1 MGLNLKK
8 DFVLDNSGAIRQKI
22 VENYWLDNLSGELP
36 RTVLPRVGSR
46 ESLSTD
52 SGTVS
57 DTDRHNI
64 VFQIPLS
71 LSTAIQ
77 EKCKDSSLAVYI
89 FCLSAFMALLNRYTK
104 EEDILVGTSTFRKE
118 EQVSEEGYFFIRN
131 EVCRNQTFSDLFAT
145 SKQKVLEA
153 YNYQECSFPTLL
165 KRFEERGNGNGFDL
179 SEVFGF
185 AFTYETVQNFDLS
198 LNNFSLNIT
207 LRNDGNKFQF
217 DVNFN
222 SLLYSDE
229 LITRFSGHL
238 INIISNA
245 IVDTKSEISRINILS
260 EQEKRCLTKDFN
272 NTDKNFPTDVTV
284 CDLFDDQVKRTPDAV
299 AVVYKDVRLSYK
311 ELHEK
316 AVNLSNVL
324 KQEGMVSKGI
334 VGIIMAQSVEIV
346 MAIWAVLKAGG
357 AYVFID
363 PANPSERTSYVLEDS
378 GVQIVITNM
387 ALTEKVSYHGKVLN
401 IENITKPADGIN
413 TSCSDYRLRPT
424 DLSYIIY
431 TSGTTGVP
439 KGIMMEHH
447 SLCEFALWAVT
458 EYGHSEGFRTLLSN
472 SFSFD
477 ASVLQLFPALISG
490 GTLYL
495 MDPELRLDIP
505 AYMSF
510 LRKEK
515 INCIDEIPRLIN
527 HFFDYIDISEEVEQF
542 PDLTSLSLGSEFVP
556 IDLVRKCRKY
566 LNRQG
571 MINNGY
577 GPSEACPITTTY
589 IFDGKDPNEISLIG
603 VPKSNMKVFVIDEWN
618 NLCPPGITGEICIS
632 GIGLARGYIN
642 NKGLTDEKFVSNPFV
657 ENELM
662 YKTGDLGRWNSDGN
676 IEYLGRT
683 DHQIKI
689 RGYRVELGEIEAVL
703 CTSSLVKDAVV
714 IAREDAE
721 ENQELVAYIVANKEE
736 VYRNNE
742 VDISSLRDFLR
753 SKLPEHMVP
762 GRVVFVK
769 FFPLTT
775 SGKVDR
781 KSLSDPENLQSE
793 TVGVM
798 IRPRNPLEFQMT
810 QLWEETLQRSSLN
823 VTDNFFEVGGHSLL
837 AVRLMAKVE
846 KTFGKRIPL
855 TALFQEGTIEN
866 LTSLVKESSDYH
878 NFSPLVELQ
887 SHGEKTPFY
896 CVHPAGGNVLCFFEM
911 GKIIGRNR
919 PVYGLQSKGIDGE
932 AEPLDSVEAMAS
944 YYLDELLKL
953 QPEGPYC
960 LGGYSFGVHVA
971 FEMARQLVDHGKKV
985 GTLVILDT
993 PGLWQDEDPD
1003 GLVDDTR
1010 LLAHIVS
1017 QIESHFES
1025 HLRITYEDLVG
1036 LDEESQY
1043 NLIIERMKENRI
1055 LPEDGSQKQLTGLV
1069 RVFKMNSQ
1077 AMDIYRPEM
1086 YAGDITVF
1094 ATKSL
1099 RDRFASDD
1107 SLRWGELTTG
1117 EVRVV
1122 AIPGDHSSFLKSPH
1136 VEAFAEEL
1144 EKWLETIQ

>member
-1 MGLNLKK
+1 MNLKK
-8 DFVLDNSGAIRQKI
+8 EFVLENSSAIRQKI
-22 VENYWLDNLSGELP
+22 IENYWLDNLSGELP
-36 RTVLPRVGSR
+36 KMVLPNVGTR
-46 ESLSTD
+46 EPLSTNSD
-52 SGTVS
+52 SIP
-57 DTDRHNI
+57 DTDRHNL
-64 VFQIPLS
+64 VFQIPGTLS
-71 LSTAIQ
+71 AAIQ
-77 EKCKDSSLAVYI
+77 DKCKSSSLAIYI
-89 FCLSAFMALLNRYTK
+89 LYLSAFMALLNRYTN

-118 EQVSEEGYFFIRN
+118 EQVSDEGYFFIRN
-131 EVCRNQTFSDLFAT
+131 SVSKNQSFSDLFAST
-145 SKQKVLEA
+145 RQKVLEA
-153 YNYQECSFPTLL
+153 YNYQEYSFPALL

-179 SEVFGF
+179 SEVFDF
-185 AFTYETVQNFDLS
+185 AFTYEAVQNFDLS

-207 LRNDGNKFQF
+207 LRNDGDNFQF

-222 SLLYSDE
+222 SLLYSED
-229 LITRFSGHL
+229 LITRFSTHL
-238 INIISNA
+238 INFISSVLVN
-245 IVDTKSEISRINILS
+245 TKSEISCIKILS
-260 EQEKRCLTKDFN
+260 DQEIGLLINDFN
-272 NTDKNFPTDVTV
+272 NTDKNFPDEVTV

-299 AVVYKDVRLSYK
+299 AVVYKGIRLSYR
-311 ELHEK
+311 ELHEN
-316 AVNLSNVL
+316 ALNLSNVL
-324 KQEGMVSKGI
+324 NHEGLDSNEVIGI
-334 VGIIMAQSVEIV
+334 MMDQSVEIV
-346 MAIWAVLKAGG
+346 TAIWAVLKAGG
-357 AYVFID
+357 AYVFLD
-363 PANPSERTSYVLEDS
+363 PANPSDRISYMLENS
-378 GVQIVITNM
+378 GVEILITNM
-387 ALTEKVSYHGKVLN
+387 AVPEKISYHGKVLN
-401 IENITKPADGIN
+401 VEDDLKLTGVIN
-413 TSCSDYRLRPT
+413 TLHTDYKPSPT

-439 KGIMMEHH
+439 KGIMIEHH
-447 SLCEFALWAVT
+447 SLSEFALWAVT
-458 EYGHSEGFRTLLSN
+458 EYGHGEGFRTLLSN

-495 MDPELRLDIP
+495 MDPQLRLDIP

-510 LRKEK
+510 LREEK

-527 HFFDYIDISEEVEQF
+527 HFFDYIDDSEEKEQF

-556 IDLVRKCRKY
+556 IELVRKCRKY

-603 VPKSNMKVFVIDEWN
+603 VPKSNMKVLILDEWN
-618 NLCPPGITGEICIS
+618 NLCPPGIAGEICIS
-632 GIGLARGYIN
+632 GKGLARGYIN
-642 NKGLTDEKFVSNPFV
+642 NKGLTDEKFVSNPFIV
-657 ENELM
+657 SERI
-662 YKTGDLGRWNSDGN
+662 YKTGDLGRWHPDGN

-703 CTSSLVKDAVV
+703 CSSPLVKDAVV
-714 IAREDAE
+714 TVREHAE
-721 ENQELVAYIVANKEE
+721 GNQELIAYLVGKKEE
-736 VYRNNE
+736 KYRIGE
-742 VDISSLRDFLR
+742 VDSSSLRDFLKK
-753 SKLPEHMVP
+753 KLPEHMVP
-762 GRVVFVK
+762 GKIVFIK
-769 FFPLTT
+769 SFPLTT

-781 KSLSDPENLQSE
+781 KSLPEPEMLQNE
-793 TVGVM
+793 TEGSM
-798 IRPRNPLEFQMT
+798 IRPRDPLEFQMT
-810 QLWEETLQRSSLN
+810 QLWEETLQRSSLS

-837 AVRLMAKVE
+837 AVRLMAKIE

-866 LTSLVKESSDYH
+866 LTSIVRESTDQSH
-878 NFSPLVELQ
+878 FSPLVKLN

-932 AEPLDSVEAMAS
+932 KEPLDRVETMAS
-944 YYLDELLKL
+944 YYIDELLKI
-953 QPEGPYC
+953 QPDGPYC

-971 FEMARQLVDHGKKV
+971 FEMARQLADQGKEV
-985 GTLVILDT
+985 RTLAMLDT
-993 PGLWQDEDPD
+993 PGMGQKESLD
-1003 GLVDDTR
+1003 GPLNDTR
-1010 LLAHIVS
+1010 LLAHMVT

-1025 HLRITYEDLVG
+1025 HLGISYEDLVV

-1043 NLIIERMKENRI
+1043 SLIIERMKVNRI

-1077 AMDIYRPEM
+1077 AMDIYRPKM
-1086 YAGDITVF
+1086 YTGDITVF

-1099 RDRFASDD
+1099 RDMLPSDD
-1107 SLRWGELTTG
+1107 SLRWGEVTTG

-1122 AIPGDHSSFLKSPH
+1122 SIPGDHSSFLRSPH
-1136 VEAFAEEL
+1136 VEVFAEEL
-1144 EKWLETIQ
+1144 EKWLEMIR